1 MADRLPSAITA
12 RFQVQGAYASGSTG
26 TLYRATDTTTQKT
39 GLLKVVHSAS
49 QLTPSERGRLVRELE
64 KLVSLHH
71 PSLANIHA
79 AGSAE
84 DLPWLFRELIEG
96 ESLEARL
103 AKGPVPSGEALGI
116 AAQIASG
123 LDELHRAGLLQ
134 RDLSPSHIVLREG
147 SPQAVL
153 IDSGIAGRI
162 PTAALFEVSGKPEYV
177 SPEHAQG
184 KLVSFRS
191 DLYSLGAVLFEMVT
205 GNPVYQ
211 GSADEVLEAQRA
223 QPAPQVP
230 PGIVPSN
237 IASLLG
243 QLLAKEP
250 RERPFSAQQVRRALE
265 PFLPTGLPQAPP
277 AGAAA
282 KKTLLGVPSP
292 VQRPRADQTEELSSL
307 DIVRAEAVLR
317 GEGPRA
323 QPPPTP
329 RADATMPLSVMDLAK
344 AEAVLKS
351 VPPKTPAA
359 AMPPRTD
366 GTMPL
371 FAKDLAPRPGPSGKS
386 MPPPPPAAAPA
397 KQPTAPP
404 PPPAAAMAPS
414 QRPPAPNATLAGMPI
429 PAAAAVPVIAPGPSA
444 SDLDY
449 DDLAETKARDVEGVS
464 PFAPT
469 VEGVAVPRDRLGHH
483 HPACRLRRAESLR
496 CADLGTQRGQHGI
509 WCAGCL
515 GIRTELGT
523 ELWIRS
529 HERGSPELSG
539 RRCAAGHHGDGRDQR
554 AFLAARVRGEL

>member
-307 DIVRAEAVLR
+307 DIVRAEAVPSWGGAACPAAADPARRRDHAAQRDGSGEGRGGAQERSPQDARCGDATADRRHDASLR
-317 GEGPRA
+317 EGPRA
-323 QPPPTP
+323 APGSVRQV
-329 RADATMPLSVMDLAK
+329 DATSAARSRARQAADR
-344 AEAVLKS
+344 
-351 VPPKTPAA
+351 AA
-359 AMPPRTD
+359 ASARCSD
-366 GTMPL
+366 GA
-371 FAKDLAPRPGPSGKS
+371 F
-386 MPPPPPAAAPA
+386 
-397 KQPTAPP
+397 
-404 PPPAAAMAPS
+404 
-414 QRPPAPNATLAGMPI
+414 
-429 PAAAAVPVIAPGPSA
+429 AAAAGTQRDARGDAHPRSGRRAGDRAGPFGERSRLRR
-444 SDLDY
+444 SRGDQGTRRRGRESVRTD
-449 DDLAETKARDVEGVS
+449 RRGR
-464 PFAPT
+464 
-469 VEGVAVPRDRLGHH
+469 GRPRDRLGHH